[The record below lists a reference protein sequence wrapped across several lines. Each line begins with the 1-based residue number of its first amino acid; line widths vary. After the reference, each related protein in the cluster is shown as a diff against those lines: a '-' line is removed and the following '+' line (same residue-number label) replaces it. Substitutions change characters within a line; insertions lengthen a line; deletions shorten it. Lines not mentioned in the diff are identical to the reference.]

1 MFYIILP
8 SEADRN
14 RLISF
19 LQARS
24 IQAVFHYVPLHT
36 SPMGRK
42 MGHSDG
48 DLPVTENLAA
58 RLLRLPC
65 YFELEKSDQ
74 DRVVTAIEEYFQPRP
89 KETI

>member
-1 MFYIILP
+1 LFYIILP
-8 SEADRN
+8 TARDRD

-19 LQARS
+19 MAARG
-24 IQAVFHYVPLHT
+24 IQAVFHYIALHT

-48 DLPVTENLAA
+48 DLPVTEDLAP

-74 DRVVTAIEEYFQPRP
+74 DRVVTAIEEYFQSRR
-89 KETI
+89 